1 MADRLTP
8 LDASFLHTETA
19 SAHMHV
25 AWKGRFRPA
34 GGRPPITVR
43 RVQAQ
48 VASRLDAAPRFR
60 RRLAFPPGGFAH
72 PVWVDAERF
81 DIRRHVVALAGQH
94 ARMPATR
101 FDALADTALS
111 RALDRTHPLWEIHLA
126 PSLEDGTVGLVM
138 KIHHALVDGKSAL
151 AVALLLLDLD
161 PDAPEPALPRE
172 LEPAG
177 RGPGAARLA
186 VDALVDSGTEPLRAL
201 GRAARAAGS
210 PSRLSGT
217 LRRAAM
223 AVGEDVARP
232 APSSFLN
239 DPIGP
244 RRTLVGRSLPVAEL
258 LEVKQA
264 RGVSLND
271 VALAVVAGAL
281 RRLALLRGETPAPL
295 KVMVPVSRRAAGEEA
310 AMGNRIAFVFIN
322 LPVDAENP
330 LARLEGIRA
339 ETAAFKGTGRA
350 GGGEALLQGLGLLPL
365 PLQAPLAR
373 FAASPRMYNLVISN
387 VPGPRMPVYLLGAEC
402 IEVLPAIPLSEGH
415 VLSVGVF
422 SLRDRLCFGA
432 YADPEAL
439 PQAGEVPGAI
449 ADAAAE
455 LIRASGARGP
465 LRLVA

>member
-25 AWKGRFRPA
+25 AWRGRFRPDPA
-34 GGRPPITVR
+34 RAPITLE

-48 VASRLDAAPRFR
+48 VASRLGSTPRFR
-60 RRLAFPPGGFAH
+60 QRLAFPPGGFAH
-72 PVWVDAERF
+72 PVWVDAEHF
-81 DIRRHVVALAGQH
+81 DVRRHVLALDAE
-94 ARMPATR
+94 PLSPER
-101 FDALADTALS
+101 FDSLADAVLS
-111 RALDRTHPLWEIHLA
+111 RPLDRMHPLWEIHLA
-126 PSLEDGTVGLVM
+126 PRLEDGTAGLLM

-151 AVALLLLDLD
+151 AVALLLLDVD
-161 PDAPEPALPRE
+161 PSAPEPLAPPDPLRSG
-172 LEPAG
+172 A
-177 RGPGAARLA
+177 GPGAARLT

-210 PSRLSGT
+210 PARLGGT

-244 RRTLVGRSLPVAEL
+244 RRTLVGHTLPVADL
-258 LEVKQA
+258 LAVKQA

-281 RRLALLRGETPAPL
+281 RRLSLLRHVAPAPL
-295 KVMVPVSRRAAGEEA
+295 KVMVPVSRRAPGAEA
-310 AMGNRIAFVFIN
+310 AMGNHIAFVFIT
-322 LPVDAENP
+322 LPVSVRDP
-330 LARLEGIRA
+330 LARLEAIRA

-373 FAASPRMYNLVISN
+373 LAASPRMYNLVISN

-402 IEVLPAIPLSEGH
+402 IEVLPAIPLSDGH

-422 SLRDRLCFGA
+422 SLGDRLCFGA

-439 PQAGEVPGAI
+439 PQASELPGAI
-449 ADAAAE
+449 GVAADE
-455 LIRASGARGP
+455 LIRASAP
-465 LRLVA
+465 LRLAA

>member
-8 LDASFLHTETA
+8 LDASFLQTETA

-25 AWKGRFRPA
+25 AWRGRFRPDP
-34 GGRPPITVR
+34 GRPAITLARVR
-43 RVQAQ
+43 AQ
-48 VASRLDAAPRFR
+48 VASRLDSTPRFR
-60 RRLAFPPGGFAH
+60 QRLAFPPGGFAH
-72 PVWVDAERF
+72 PVWVDTEHF
-81 DIRRHVVALAGQH
+81 DIRRHVVALDEEPLSQE
-94 ARMPATR
+94 R
-101 FDALADTALS
+101 FDALSDAVLS
-111 RALDRTHPLWEIHLA
+111 RRLDRMHPLWEIHLA
-126 PSLEDGTVGLVM
+126 PRLEDGTVGLLM

-161 PDAPEPALPRE
+161 PAAPEP
-172 LEPAG
+172 PAPADTLRSEG
-177 RGPGAARLA
+177 RPGAARLA
-186 VDALVDSGTEPLRAL
+186 VDALVDTGTEPLRAL
-201 GRAARAAGS
+201 GRAARSAGS
-210 PSRLSGT
+210 PARLGGT

-244 RRTLVGRSLPVAEL
+244 RRTLVGHSLPVAEL
-258 LEVKQA
+258 LALKQA

-281 RRLALLRGETPAPL
+281 RRLSLLRHVAPAPL
-295 KVMVPVSRRAAGEEA
+295 KVMVPVSRRAPGEEA
-310 AMGNRIAFVFIN
+310 AMGNRIAFVFIT
-322 LPVDAENP
+322 LPVHARDP
-330 LARLEGIRA
+330 LVRLEAIRA

-373 FAASPRMYNLVISN
+373 LAASPRMYNLVISN

-402 IEVLPAIPLSEGH
+402 VEVLPAIPLSDGH
-415 VLSVGVF
+415 ALSVGVF

-439 PQAGEVPGAI
+439 PQASELPGAI
-449 ADAAAE
+449 AVAADE
-455 LIRASGARGP
+455 LIRASGAGAP